1 MMQQSNSLDV
11 SIKKIDSRIFLTI
24 GNESIEID
32 AYKIVS
38 SSDGDTELT
47 INLKRNVPIF
57 ELSANLRD

>member
-1 MMQQSNSLDV
+1 MQQSNSLDV
-11 SIKKIDSRIFLTI
+11 SIKKIDSRFFLTI

-57 ELSANLRD
+57 ELSANLRE

>member
-1 MMQQSNSLDV
+1 MQQSNSLDV

>member
-1 MMQQSNSLDV
+1 MQQSNSLDV

-47 INLKRNVPIF
+47 IKLKRNVPIF
-57 ELSANLRD
+57 ELSANLRE

>member
-1 MMQQSNSLDV
+1 MQQSNSLDV

-57 ELSANLRD
+57 ELSANLRE

>member
-1 MMQQSNSLDV
+1 MQQSNSLDV

-47 INLKRNVPIF
+47 INLKRDVPIF
-57 ELSANLRD
+57 ELSANLRE

>member
-1 MMQQSNSLDV
+1 MQQSSSLDV

-57 ELSANLRD
+57 ELSANLRE

>member
-1 MMQQSNSLDV
+1 MQQSNSLDV

-38 SSDGDTELT
+38 SSDGDTKLT
-47 INLKRNVPIF
+47 INLKRKVPIF
-57 ELSANLRD
+57 ELSANLRG

>member
-1 MMQQSNSLDV
+1 MQQSNSLYV

-57 ELSANLRD
+57 ELSANLRE

>member
-1 MMQQSNSLDV
+1 MQQSNSLDV

-38 SSDGDTELT
+38 SSDEDTELT

-57 ELSANLRD
+57 ELSANLRE

>member
-57 ELSANLRD
+57 ELSANLRE

>member
-1 MMQQSNSLDV
+1 MKQSNSLDV

-47 INLKRNVPIF
+47 NKFKKKCTYI
-57 ELSANLRD
+57 

>member
-1 MMQQSNSLDV
+1 MQQSNSLDV
-11 SIKKIDSRIFLTI
+11 SIMKIDSRIFLTI

-57 ELSANLRD
+57 ELSANLRE